1 MLINVFHKK
10 FRIFFSQLTYTSRCQ
25 LAASNRQ
32 AFLFV
37 IIVFLDVVLSCS
49 DVDLAGR
56 AIQGRDTQAA
66 VAIAIDDIATML
78 DKKPQPP
85 FCPKENLEISLQ
97 RLYFFIFLHGRWFV
111 LASIMQCSFSD

>member
-1 MLINVFHKK
+1 MMPNIREYSSWMLINVFHEK
-10 FRIFFSQLTYTSRCQ
+10 FRMFFSQLTYTSRCR

-37 IIVFLDVVLSCS
+37 IIVFLDVALSCS
-49 DVDLAGR
+49 DVDIAGR

-66 VAIAIDDIATML
+66 VAIAIADIATML

-85 FCPKENLEISLQ
+85 FCPK
-97 RLYFFIFLHGRWFV
+97 
-111 LASIMQCSFSD
+111 